1 MPFPR
6 TSGLLL
12 HPTSLPSSFGIGD
25 LGQAAQQFVGFLH
38 QSGQRLW
45 QVLPLGPTGFGNSP
59 YMCYSAMAGNPLL
72 ISLETL
78 VEQELLTEKDLEVG
92 LGFRPEIVPYNQVA
106 STKIPRLVKAWKT
119 FTTETTTET
128 TEDLQQ
134 EFEAFCQSRAH
145 WLNDYALFMAL
156 KDAHGGA
163 AWNTWERN
171 IAQRHPEALNRWQQQ
186 LEAEIEQHKFWQFLF
201 FQQWSELKT
210 YANQK
215 GVQIIGDIPIYVA
228 HNSADVWAN
237 PDQFYLSD
245 SGEPAWMAG
254 VPPDYFSATGQ
265 LWGNPIY
272 NWDHMQEQGFQWWIH
287 RFRTML
293 DYVDLIRVDHF
304 RGFRAYWQVKQGET
318 TAINGEWVEAPGDQ
332 LFETLRDELGH
343 LPILAE
349 DLGVIT
355 PDVEELRDKFE
366 FPGMKILQFAFG
378 SGPGNPYLPYNCPR
392 NCLVYTGT
400 HDNNTTVGW
409 FKTLPDH
416 EKQVVSAYVG
426 GISPEGIHWDLIRLA
441 LSSVANQVIIPV
453 QDLLGLGCEARMN
466 LPSTAEGNWA
476 WRYGDGDLTEAIADR
491 LKQLTTLYGRQGD

>member
-1 MPFPR
+1 MPFSR

-12 HPTSLPSSFGIGD
+12 HPTSLPGAYGIGD
-25 LGQAAQQFVGFLH
+25 LGEQAQQFVDFLH
-38 QSGQRLW
+38 QSGQQLW

-78 VEQELLTEKDLEVG
+78 VTQELLTEDDLALG
-92 LGFRPEIVPYNQVA
+92 LGFRPEIVAYDQVM
-106 STKIPRLVKAWKT
+106 STKIPRLAKAWKT
-119 FTTETTTET
+119 FRQTASK
-128 TEDLQQ
+128 DDQ
-134 EFEAFCQSRAH
+134 EEFATFCQIRSH
-145 WLNDYALFMAL
+145 WLDDYALFMAL

-163 AWNTWERN
+163 AWNTWERD
-171 IAQRHPEALNRWQQQ
+171 IAQRDPEALERWRQQ
-186 LEAEIEQHKFWQFLF
+186 LSSEIEQHKFWQFQF
-201 FQQWSELKT
+201 FLQWSELKQ

-215 GVQIIGDIPIYVA
+215 GIQIIGDIPIYVA

-237 PDQFYLSD
+237 PDQFYLD
-245 SGEPAWMAG
+245 PETGEPAWMAG
-254 VPPDYFSATGQ
+254 VPPDYFSETGQ

-272 NWDHMQEQGFQWWIH
+272 NWDHMHEQGFKWWIQ
-287 RFRTML
+287 RFQTML

-318 TAINGEWVEAPGDQ
+318 TAINGEWVQAPGDK
-332 LFETLRDELGH
+332 LFEALREKLGH

-355 PDVEELRDKFE
+355 PDVEALRDKFE
-366 FPGMKILQFAFG
+366 FPGMKILHFAFG

-392 NCLVYTGT
+392 NCLIYTGT

-409 FKTLPDH
+409 FKALPEH
-416 EKQVVSAYVG
+416 EKQTVEAYLG
-426 GISPEGIHWDLIRLA
+426 GISQEIHWALIRLA

-453 QDLLGLGCEARMN
+453 QDLLGVGCEARMN
-466 LPSTAEGNWA
+466 FPSTAEGNWA
-476 WRYGDGDLTEAIADR
+476 WRYSAGDLTEAISDR
-491 LKQLTTLYGRQGD
+491 LKQMTYLYGRGLS